1 MTSVM
6 LKCDDPTLLHG
17 VPTCQTFNMFAI
29 EARGL
34 TKTFG
39 KVTAVDGIDFH
50 VARGAVVALL
60 GPNGA
65 GKTTTLD
72 MLLGLTKPSSGELH
86 VLGGSPGEAIRA
98 GRISALLQTG
108 GLLADMTVSET
119 VRYVAAAYK
128 DPAPIEEV
136 LERTGL
142 RTLAGRRVSKC
153 SGGEQQRLKFAL
165 ALLAE
170 PDILI
175 LDEPTTGMDVGARR
189 SFWAT
194 MHAEA
199 TDGRTVIFATHYLQE
214 AEEFADRIILM
225 SEGKIVADGEM
236 EDVRAIAG
244 MRHVRAKLGGGP
256 ARADELVSAVL
267 AAIPGTAAAF
277 DGDTLHITTP
287 NSDDAARLV
296 LAEPDVFDVTIT
308 DSSLEDAFLS
318 LTVDTHHTT
327 DPADVN
333 GDRS

>member
-1 MTSVM
+1 MNV
-6 LKCDDPTLLHG
+6 
-17 VPTCQTFNMFAI
+17 I

-39 KVTAVDGIDFH
+39 KVRAVGGIVFSIG
-50 VARGAVVALL
+50 RGQILALL

-72 MLLGLTKPSSGELH
+72 MILGLTTPTSGSLD
-86 VLGGSPGEAIRA
+86 VLGGSPGDAVRA

-108 GLLADMTVSET
+108 GLLADLSVRDT
-119 VRYVAAAYK
+119 VRYIAAAYRN
-128 DPAPIEEV
+128 PAPIDEV

-142 RTLAGRRVSKC
+142 TEIADRRVSKC

-170 PDILI
+170 PDILV

-189 SFWAT
+189 KFWDT

-199 TDGRTVIFATHYLQE
+199 TGGRTVIFATHYLNE

-225 SEGKIVADGEM
+225 NRGTIVADGSM

-244 MRHVRAKLGGGP
+244 MRHVRGKLTAGP
-256 ARADELVSAVL
+256 DRAAELVDAVT
-267 AAIPGTAAAF
+267 AAIPGTTASF
-277 DGDTLHITTP
+277 DGETFHATTP
-287 NSDDAARLV
+287 NSDDVARLM
-296 LAEPDVFDVTIT
+296 LAQPDVSHLTIT

-318 LTVDTHHTT
+318 LTSTQTT
-327 DPADVN
+327 APN
-333 GDRS
+333 GAKS